1 MERIAPVCVG
11 SAINHTGAF
20 PMKQFTLLVLAA
32 PMALAA
38 CSDPSPEPGA
48 SATPSLAP
56 IVSESEAMA
65 APAAP
70 AAPGASEAAPVAA
83 ATFPMAM
90 RGKWAMSQA
99 DCDPTTGADKGALTI
114 GEKSV
119 KFYESIADLTN
130 AKIATPTEVRAVFD
144 YEGEGMKWQR
154 EASYKLEDGGKT
166 LVLTEFGEDAPEG
179 PRRHSRCK

>member
-1 MERIAPVCVG
+1 MERIAPVRVG
-11 SAINHTGAF
+11 YAINHTGAL
-20 PMKQFTLLVLAA
+20 PMKHLALPLLIL
-32 PMALAA
+32 PLALAA
-38 CSDPSPEPGA
+38 CSDPSPEPSA

-56 IVSESEAMA
+56 MVSESEAMA
-65 APAAP
+65 APV
-70 AAPGASEAAPVAA
+70 APGASEAAPITA
-83 ATFPMAM
+83 ATFPAAM
-90 RGKWAMSQA
+90 RGKWAMSPA

-119 KFYESIADLTN
+119 KFYESVADLTN

-154 EASYKLEDGGKT
+154 DASYKLEDGGKT
-166 LVLTEFGEDAPEG
+166 LVLTEFGDDAPQG

>member
-1 MERIAPVCVG
+1 MERIAPVRVG
-11 SAINHTGAF
+11 YAINHTGAF
-20 PMKQFTLLVLAA
+20 PMKHFALLLLAA
-32 PMALAA
+32 PLALAA
-38 CSDPSPEPGA
+38 CSEHSPEPSA

-65 APAAP
+65 PP
-70 AAPGASEAAPVAA
+70 VAPGASEAAPVSA
-83 ATFPMAM
+83 ATFPEAM
-90 RGKWAMSQA
+90 RGKWAMSPA

-119 KFYESIADLTN
+119 KFYESVADLTN
-130 AKIATPTEVRAVFD
+130 AKVATPTEVRAVFD

-154 EASYKLEDGGKT
+154 DASYKLEDGGKT
-166 LVLTEFGEDAPEG
+166 LVLTEFGDDAPQG